1 MSEIVR
7 CPWPST
13 EIMIAYH
20 DEEWGVPL
28 HDDQK
33 WLEALILD
41 GAQAGL
47 SWSTILN
54 RREGYRRAFE
64 GFDIQTVAS
73 YPEAKVQELML
84 DAGIIRN
91 QAKIRSAITN
101 AQALIRVSEEFG
113 SFDAYIWRFVD
124 GKPVKNACH
133 TLADIPASSP
143 LSDAVSKDLKKRG
156 FSFVGTTIVYAMMQA
171 TGIVNDHLVSC
182 FRYEEV

>member
-1 MSEIVR
+1 
-7 CPWPST
+7 
-13 EIMIAYH
+13 MIAYH
-20 DEEWGVPL
+20 DQEWGVPL

-54 RREGYRRAFE
+54 RREGYRRAFD

-73 YPEAKVQELML
+73 YGEEKVQQLL
-84 DAGIIRN
+84 QDPGIIRN
-91 QAKIRSAITN
+91 QAKIRSAIGN
-101 AQALIRVSEEFG
+101 AQALIRVAEEFG

-124 GKPVKNACH
+124 GKPVKNACQ
-133 TLADIPASSP
+133 TLADIPVSTS
-143 LSDAVSKDLKKRG
+143 LSDTVSKDLKKRG

-182 FRYEEV
+182 FRYNEV

>member
-1 MSEIVR
+1 MCAVIR

-33 WLEALILD
+33 WLEALVLD

-64 GFDIQTVAS
+64 GFDIQTVAAYS
-73 YPEAKVQELML
+73 ETKVQELMQ
-84 DAGIIRN
+84 DVGIIRN

-101 AQALIRVSEEFG
+101 AQALIRVAEEFG
-113 SFDAYIWRFVD
+113 SFDAYIWQFVD
-124 GKPVKNACH
+124 GKPVKNACQ
-133 TLADIPASSP
+133 TLADIAVSTP
-143 LSDAVSKDLKKRG
+143 LSDTVSKDLKKRG

-182 FRYEEV
+182 FRYDEV